1 VAERPVALPPIGGSD
16 VVPGDPREC
25 REHALRCAELA
36 TTAKTERLKM
46 LFLNLSMSWE
56 RLALSLEHG
65 LGRVEEVEAAWS
77 DVYKSLAETRRL
89 FNSPNWKK

>member
-1 VAERPVALPPIGGSD
+1 MGGSD

-46 LFLNLSMSWE
+46 LFLNLSKSWE
-56 RLALSLEHG
+56 RLALNLENG
-65 LGRVEEVEAAWS
+65 LGRVDEVEAAWS
-77 DVYKSLAETRRL
+77 HVYKSLAETRRR
-89 FNSPNWKK
+89 FNSPDWKK